1 MRSKPGMME
10 QYSGHV
16 DVVAPNTAHAVDQA
30 FRELTRGAFPDRGP
44 GCWIVEKVEQRIEN
58 RQFQRGVL

>member
-16 DVVAPNTAHAVDQA
+16 DVVAPNVDYAIDQA
-30 FRELTRGAFPDRGP
+30 FRELKRGAFPDRGRS
-44 GCWIVEKVEQRIEN
+44 CWIVDDVEIRHN
-58 RQFQRGVL
+58 DAFQRGVI